1 MKKKIIRTISVLL
14 AVVLLISSFAGCQ
27 LFGDDKNSGDS
38 WDEQYDMPDGV
49 NPMTGRAD
57 LSEESQGSR
66 PVAIMV
72 ENSPAARP
80 QWGIT
85 TPDLIIEGVVEGGI
99 TRMMWVYADAEKIPE
114 KVGPV
119 RSARHDFVEIAAGM
133 NAIYVHIG
141 GSDGSKVNLNL
152 AYQAIENLKVDNID
166 GTKWFDR
173 YFKRDTTRQT
183 AIEHRA
189 YTTKDYIK
197 KATERFGYSTKQTLS
212 KWTPYN
218 VIVEDSTEL
227 QYDKSVSALC
237 SEIKV
242 TFSGGYKYTFR
253 YNEEDKRYYNY
264 LNDKIVTD
272 GNNQN
277 KMAVE
282 NVIVLYSE
290 VTTLDTKEG
299 HKEWT
304 LEETRGAGI
313 YISEGVGQRITW
325 IKAGQSAPL
334 TLIGSNGKKLVV
346 NTGQTWMGIV
356 PKSNSQY
363 TEVIG

>member
-27 LFGDDKNSGDS
+27 TNDADTNNDIP
-38 WDEQYDMPDGV
+38 YGV
-49 NPMTGRAD
+49 NPLTGRAD
-57 LSEESQGSR
+57 LSEGSQGSR

-99 TRMMWVYADAEKIPE
+99 TRMMWIYADAEKIPD

-141 GSDGSKVNLNL
+141 GSNGSKVNLNL

-166 GTKWFDR
+166 GTKWFDT

-189 YTTKDYIK
+189 YTAKDYIK
-197 KATERFGYSTKQTLS
+197 KATERFGYSVNQTLS

-227 QYDKSVSALC
+227 QFDNSVSGLC

-242 TFSGGYKYTFR
+242 TFSGGYKYTFK
-253 YNEEDKRYYNY
+253 YNEADKRYYNY
-264 LNDKIVTD
+264 LNDKIMTD

-299 HKEWT
+299 HKEWN
-304 LEETRGAGI
+304 LEESRGTGL

-334 TLIGSNGKKLVV
+334 TLIGSDGKKLKV
-346 NTGQTWMGIV
+346 NTGQTWMGII
-356 PKSNSQY
+356 PKANSQF